1 MVNKVFITALVS
13 FLCMVSAMPN
23 AFAMSRQNYQPC
35 STAQC
40 GEIPAIWQE
49 QARRASETR
58 ITQTHSRDFSAV
70 ETLRLANRIY
80 QEVMQSTVFTD
91 DMDAY
96 GKRDIYPTRAELE
109 AGKKDGKY
117 RGDCTTF
124 SHLFYYRLIDS
135 GIDPAR
141 LKRVRMDLKRRPGKV
156 TNHMA
161 VLLDDKYLL
170 DSAEPSRR
178 VIRFERSYGT
188 PKMWLTE
195 SAAGWYQAARGQ
207 SPIVDIN
214 FTGFSL
220 ALQH

>member
-1 MVNKVFITALVS
+1 MS
-13 FLCMVSAMPN
+13 S
-23 AFAMSRQNYQPC
+23 AFAYSREGYQPC

-40 GEIPAIWQE
+40 GEIPTVWQE
-49 QARRASETR
+49 EARRAAQAPIVQASSHTISTVGALR
-58 ITQTHSRDFSAV
+58 I
-70 ETLRLANRIY
+70 ANRVY
-80 QEVMQSTVFTD
+80 REVMQSTVFTN

-109 AGKKDGKY
+109 AGKRNGKY
-117 RGDCTTF
+117 HGDCTTF
-124 SHLFYYRLIDS
+124 SHLFYYRLIDA
-135 GIDPAR
+135 GIDPSR

-170 DSAEPSRR
+170 DSAEPGRR
-178 VIRFERSYGT
+178 VIRFENSYGT
-188 PKMWLTE
+188 PKMWLGE
-195 SAAGWYQAARGQ
+195 NDAGWYQAARGQ
-207 SPIVDIN
+207 SPLVDIN